1 MGNDRADLARQ
12 LLVAWRWFDD
22 GLRHSLREAGFGE
35 ITTAQSMLF
44 PFLDPD
50 GTRPS
55 ELAERAGA
63 TRQGVHQLLN
73 GLIDKGY
80 VELVPDPTDGR
91 SKLVRLTAHGQ
102 NSVIAAQRS
111 LEMLEGQ
118 VRNRLGAKQ
127 TDELRNLLRQGWP
140 TEDRGP
146 LDIADRH

>member
-1 MGNDRADLARQ
+1 MGNEQAGLARQ

-73 GLIDKGY
+73 GLVDRGY
-80 VELVPDPTDGR
+80 VELVPDPSDGR
-91 SKLVRLTAHGQ
+91 SKLVRLTTHGQ
-102 NSVIAAQRS
+102 NSVVAAQRS

-118 VRNRLGAKQ
+118 VTNRLGTKQ
-127 TDELRNLLRQGWP
+127 TDELRDLLSQGWP
-140 TEDRGP
+140 TEDRDP
-146 LDIADRH
+146 LDITDR